1 MHQQSSCIIAPSTA
15 ARAKP
20 QPWQLRRPAS
30 AGCQRTFH
38 FRHRRAACPR
48 PFAATLARAALAFAV
63 AWGLPA
69 GAKPVAPREFC
80 RIYPQAALC
89 ASGAAPCTTCHTTPP
104 VRNAYGVQVESAL
117 LPGTPRPLTDEQYLS
132 GLPAALQAAESLDA
146 DSDGTSNV
154 EEFQAGTLHV
164 DATSLPSRVFACDPE
179 QRALASA
186 QPWNTCAYDPAYA
199 FKRIGLDFC
208 GQSPTRGELEAVR
221 ASNDW
226 QMLLEQKLSSCLDSA
241 FWQGKDGVLW
251 NLANSKIIPEISLKS
266 GDGAADIT
274 LADYEDDY
282 NLFVYINT
290 DDRDVRDLLT
300 AKYHAVRQPDGALV
314 RVDRTPGEDILA
326 RESEDNED
334 VAQLVPQD
342 RRAGMLTTRWF
353 LTKNTMFTPVPRT
366 TAAQAYRAYL
376 GYDIA
381 KLEGLQP
388 VAGEPVDYDRKGVTA
403 ELCAVCHSTLDPL
416 SYPFSR
422 YDGIG
427 GGDEGIGE
435 ADSFNG
441 EAGEGDGEELSDPED
456 EINPDGTVNGTFANY
471 VPGRL
476 ERFVQEAGPQIVE
489 TPEAGLLFGQPV
501 ANLVEWAAV
510 AANSEPFA
518 RKVVLDYWRLLVGE
532 DPQPGEAEFETLV
545 QRLSSEHEY
554 RVERML
560 RDLIATEAYGAP

>member
-1 MHQQSSCIIAPSTA
+1 MHQQSSCIIALPTA
-15 ARAKP
+15 ARVKP
-20 QPWQLRRPAS
+20 Q
-30 AGCQRTFH
+30 
-38 FRHRRAACPR
+38 
-48 PFAATLARAALAFAV
+48 LAPAALAFAL

-69 GAKPVAPREFC
+69 RAKPVAPQEFC
-80 RIYPQAALC
+80 RIYPQTALC

-104 VRNAYGVQVESAL
+104 ARNAYGMQVASAL
-117 LPGTPRPLTDEQYLS
+117 SPGTPRPLSDEQYLS
-132 GLPAALQAAESLDA
+132 GLPAALRAAESLDA

-154 EEFQAGTLHV
+154 EELQAGTLHV
-164 DATSLPSRVFACDPE
+164 DVASLPRRVVVCDSE
-179 QRALASA
+179 RRALASA

-199 FKRIGLDFC
+199 LTRIGLDFC
-208 GQSPTRGELEAVR
+208 GHSPTRGEIEAVR
-221 ASNDW
+221 GSDGW
-226 QMLLEQKLSSCLDSA
+226 QTLLEQKLSSCLDSA

-251 NLANSKIIPEISLKS
+251 NLANAKIQPEASLKS
-266 GDGAADIT
+266 GDDPGDIT
-274 LADYEDDY
+274 IADYEDDY

-290 DDRDVRDLLT
+290 DDRDVRELLT
-300 AKYHAVRQPDGALV
+300 AQYHVLRQPDGALV
-314 RVDRTPGEDILA
+314 RVERTPVEDLEA
-326 RESEDNED
+326 RESD
-334 VAQLVPQD
+334 VDDIAQLVPQE

-353 LTKNTMFTPVPRT
+353 LAKNTMVTPIPRT

-381 KLEGLQP
+381 KMEGLRP

-403 ELCAVCHSTLDPL
+403 EQCAVCHSTLDPL

-422 YDGIG
+422 YDGLG
-427 GGDEGIGE
+427 GGDE
-435 ADSFNG
+435 
-441 EAGEGDGEELSDPED
+441 EEISDPAM
-456 EINPDGTVNGTFANY
+456 EINADGTVNSAFANY
-471 VPGRL
+471 LSGRL
-476 ERFVQEAGPQIVE
+476 ERFVRQEGPQIAE

-501 ANLVEWAAV
+501 ANLVEWAEV

-532 DPQPGEAEFETLV
+532 DPQPGDEAEFATLA

>member
-1 MHQQSSCIIAPSTA
+1 MHQQSSCITALPRA
-15 ARAKP
+15 ARVKP
-20 QPWQLRRPAS
+20 PPWQRRRQAS
-30 AGCQRTFH
+30 AGRQRAFH

-48 PFAATLARAALAFAV
+48 RFAATLAPAALAFAV
-63 AWGLPA
+63 AWALPA

-80 RIYPQAALC
+80 RIYPQTALC

-104 VRNAYGVQVESAL
+104 ARNAYGLQVGSAL
-117 LPGTPRPLTDEQYLS
+117 LPDTPRPLSDELYLS
-132 GLPAALQAAESLDA
+132 GLPAALRAAESLDA
-146 DSDGTSNV
+146 DNDGSSNL

-164 DATSLPSRVFACDPE
+164 DAVSVPSRSVGCDSE

-199 FKRIGLDFC
+199 LTRIGLDFC
-208 GQSPTRGELEAVR
+208 GHSPTRGELEAIR
-221 ASNDW
+221 GSNDW
-226 QMLLEQKLSSCLDSA
+226 QTLLEQKLASCLDSA

-251 NLANSKIIPEISLKS
+251 NLANAKILPESSLKS

-282 NLFVYINT
+282 NLFVYINS
-290 DDRDVRDLLT
+290 DDRDVRELLT
-300 AKYHAVRQPDGALV
+300 AQYHAIRQPDGALV
-314 RVDRTPGEDILA
+314 RVDRTPALDILA
-326 RESEDNED
+326 RESDDNED

-353 LTKNTMFTPVPRT
+353 LAKNTMFTPVPRT

-403 ELCAVCHSTLDPL
+403 EQCAVCHSTLDPL

-427 GGDEGIGE
+427 GGDE
-435 ADSFNG
+435 
-441 EAGEGDGEELSDPED
+441 EEISDPDMET
-456 EINPDGTVNGTFANY
+456 NADGTVNGTFGNY
-471 VPGRL
+471 ASGRL
-476 ERFVQEAGPQIVE
+476 LRFVRQEGRQIAD

-501 ANLVEWAAV
+501 ANLVEWAEV

-518 RKVVLDYWRLLVGE
+518 RKLVLDYWRLLIGE
-532 DPQPGEAEFETLV
+532 DPQPADELEFARLV

>member
-1 MHQQSSCIIAPSTA
+1 MHQQSSCISAPSTA
-15 ARAKP
+15 ARVKP
-20 QPWQLRRPAS
+20 QPWQLRRQAS
-30 AGCQRTFH
+30 AGRQRAFH
-38 FRHRRAACPR
+38 FRARRAPCPGW
-48 PFAATLARAALAFAV
+48 FAATLAPAALAFAV
-63 AWGLPA
+63 AWAPPA
-69 GAKPVAPREFC
+69 RAKPVAPREFC
-80 RIYPQAALC
+80 RIYPETAPC

-104 VRNAYGVQVESAL
+104 TRNAYGMQVASAL
-117 LPGTPRPLTDEQYLS
+117 LPGTPRPLSNEQYLS
-132 GLPAALQAAESLDA
+132 GLPAALLAAESLDA
-146 DSDGTSNV
+146 DSDGSSNL
-154 EEFQAGTLHV
+154 EELQAGTSHV
-164 DATSLPSRVFACDPE
+164 DATSLPSGIVGCDSE

-199 FKRIGLDFC
+199 LRRIGLDFC

-221 ASNDW
+221 ASSDW
-226 QMLLEQKLSSCLDSA
+226 QMLLEQKLASCLDSA

-251 NLANSKIIPEISLKS
+251 NLANAKILPESSLKS

-300 AKYHAVRQPDGALV
+300 AQYHAIRQPDGALV
-314 RVDRTPGEDILA
+314 RVDRTPVEDILA

-334 VAQLVPQD
+334 VAQLVPQA

-353 LTKNTMFTPVPRT
+353 LAKNTMFTPVPRT

-403 ELCAVCHSTLDPL
+403 EQCAVCHSTLDPL

-427 GGDEGIGE
+427 GGDE
-435 ADSFNG
+435 
-441 EAGEGDGEELSDPED
+441 EEISDPD
-456 EINPDGTVNGTFANY
+456 MEINADGTVNGTFGNY
-471 VPGRL
+471 ASGRL
-476 ERFVQEAGPQIVE
+476 ERFVRQEGAQIVE

-501 ANLVEWAAV
+501 ADLVEWAEV

-518 RKVVLDYWRLLVGE
+518 RKVVLDYWRLLIGE
-532 DPQPGEAEFETLV
+532 DPQPGDEAELETLV
-545 QRLSSEHEY
+545 QRLSSEHGY

>member
-1 MHQQSSCIIAPSTA
+1 MSVHQQPSCGIAPSTA
-15 ARAKP
+15 GRAKS
-20 QPWQLRRPAS
+20 QPWQRQRHAS
-30 AGCQRTFH
+30 AGRQRVLRL
-38 FRHRRAACPR
+38 RHRRATRPR
-48 PFAATLARAALAFAV
+48 PIVATLGPAALAIAV
-63 AWGLPA
+63 AWALPA

-80 RIYPQAALC
+80 RIYPETAPCAA
-89 ASGAAPCTTCHTTPP
+89 GPAPCTTCHTTPP
-104 VRNAYGVQVESAL
+104 ARNAYGIQVESAL
-117 LPGTPRPLTDEQYLS
+117 LPGTPRPLSDEQYLS

-146 DSDGTSNV
+146 DADGTSNV

-164 DATSLPSRVFACDPE
+164 DATSLPRPVFACDSE
-179 QRALASA
+179 QRALAAA

-199 FKRIGLDFC
+199 LTRIGLDFC
-208 GQSPTRGELEAVR
+208 GQSPTRGELEVVR

-226 QMLLEQKLSSCLDSA
+226 QVLLEQKLASCLDSA
-241 FWQGKDGVLW
+241 FWQGEDGVLW
-251 NLANSKIIPEISLKS
+251 NLANAKVLPESSLKS

-300 AKYHAVRQPDGALV
+300 AKYYAIRQPDAALV
-314 RVDRTPGEDILA
+314 RVDRTPVEDILA

-353 LTKNTMFTPVPRT
+353 LAKNTMFTPVPRT

-388 VAGEPVDYDRKGVTA
+388 VAGEPVDYDRKGVAA
-403 ELCAVCHSTLDPL
+403 EQCAVCHSTLDPL

-427 GGDEGIGE
+427 GGDE
-435 ADSFNG
+435 
-441 EAGEGDGEELSDPED
+441 EEISDPDMEF
-456 EINPDGTVNGTFANY
+456 NADGTVNGTFGNY

-476 ERFVQEAGPQIVE
+476 ERFVRQEGPQIVE

-501 ANLVEWAAV
+501 ADLVEWAEV

-532 DPQPGEAEFETLV
+532 DPQPGDEAEFATLV
-545 QRLSSEHEY
+545 QRLSSQHEF

>member
-1 MHQQSSCIIAPSTA
+1 
-15 ARAKP
+15 
-20 QPWQLRRPAS
+20 
-30 AGCQRTFH
+30 
-38 FRHRRAACPR
+38 
-48 PFAATLARAALAFAV
+48 
-63 AWGLPA
+63 
-69 GAKPVAPREFC
+69 
-80 RIYPQAALC
+80 
-89 ASGAAPCTTCHTTPP
+89 
-104 VRNAYGVQVESAL
+104 
-117 LPGTPRPLTDEQYLS
+117 LPGTPRPLSDALYLS
-132 GLPAALQAAESLDA
+132 GLPDALRAAESLDA
-146 DSDGTSNV
+146 DGDGASNL
-154 EEFQAGTLHV
+154 EEFEAGTLHV
-164 DATSLPSRVFACDPE
+164 DATRLPSRTLGCDSE

-199 FKRIGLDFC
+199 LTRIGLDFC
-208 GQSPTRGELEAVR
+208 GRSPTRSELEAVR
-221 ASNDW
+221 GESDW
-226 QMLLEQKLSSCLDSA
+226 QMLLEQKLNSCLDSD
-241 FWQGKDGVLW
+241 FWQGEDGVLW
-251 NLANSKIIPEISLKS
+251 NLANSKVLPESSLKS

-300 AKYHAVRQPDGALV
+300 AKYYAIRQPDGALV
-314 RVDRTPGEDILA
+314 RVDRTPVEDILA
-326 RESEDNED
+326 RETEDNED
-334 VAQLVPQD
+334 VAQLIPQD

-353 LTKNTMFTPVPRT
+353 LAKNTMFTPVPRT

-388 VAGEPVDYDRKGVTA
+388 VTGEPVDYDLKGVGA
-403 ELCAVCHSTLDPL
+403 EQCAVCHSTLDPL

-427 GGDEGIGE
+427 GGDEDFL
-435 ADSFNG
+435 DSDEFN
-441 EAGEGDGEELSDPED
+441 A
-456 EINPDGTVNGTFANY
+456 DGTVNGTFANY
-471 VPGRL
+471 ASGRL
-476 ERFVQEAGPQIVE
+476 ERFVREAGPQIVD

-501 ANLVEWAAV
+501 ADLMEWAEV

-532 DPQPGEAEFETLV
+532 DPRPGDEAEFEALA

-560 RDLIATEAYGAP
+560 VDLVATEAYGAP

>member
-1 MHQQSSCIIAPSTA
+1 MQQQSSCIIAPSTA
-15 ARAKP
+15 GRLKP
-20 QPWQLRRPAS
+20 PPWQLWRRAS
-30 AGCQRTFH
+30 AGRQRAFH
-38 FRHRRAACPR
+38 FRRRATCPR
-48 PFAATLARAALAFAV
+48 PFVATVAPAALAFAV
-63 AWGLPA
+63 AWALPA
-69 GAKPVAPREFC
+69 WAKPVAPREFC
-80 RIYPQAALC
+80 RVYPQTVLC
-89 ASGAAPCTTCHTTPP
+89 ASGAAPCATCHTTPP
-104 VRNAYGVQVESAL
+104 ARNAYGLQIERAL
-117 LPGTPRPLTDEQYLS
+117 LPGTPRPLSDALYLS
-132 GLPAALQAAESLDA
+132 GLPDALRAAESLDA
-146 DSDGTSNV
+146 DSDGSSNV
-154 EEFQAGTLHV
+154 EEFQAGTRHA
-164 DATSLPSRVFACDPE
+164 DATSLPGRIVGCDSE

-199 FKRIGLDFC
+199 LTRIGLDFC

-221 ASNDW
+221 GSNDW
-226 QMLLEQKLSSCLDSA
+226 QMLLEQKLASCLDSA
-241 FWQGKDGVLW
+241 FWQGEDGVLW
-251 NLANSKIIPEISLKS
+251 NLANAKILPEASLKS

-274 LADYEDDY
+274 LGNYEDDY

-290 DDRDVRDLLT
+290 DDRDVRELLT
-300 AKYHAVRQPDGALV
+300 AKYHAIRQPDGTLV
-314 RVDRTPGEDILA
+314 RVDRTPVEDIMA

-334 VAQLVPQD
+334 VAQLVPQA

-353 LTKNTMFTPVPRT
+353 LVKNTMFTPVPRT

-403 ELCAVCHSTLDPL
+403 ETCAVCHSTLDPL

-427 GGDEGIGE
+427 GGDEGEGGNE
-435 ADSFNG
+435 EDFLNPDMEMDTEFN
-441 EAGEGDGEELSDPED
+441 A
-456 EINPDGTVNGTFANY
+456 DGTVNGTFANY
-471 VPGRL
+471 SSGRL
-476 ERFVQEAGPQIVE
+476 ERFVRQEGPQIVE

-501 ANLVEWAAV
+501 ANLLEWAEV

-532 DPQPGEAEFETLV
+532 DPQPGDEAVFTTLA

>member
-1 MHQQSSCIIAPSTA
+1 
-15 ARAKP
+15 
-20 QPWQLRRPAS
+20 
-30 AGCQRTFH
+30 
-38 FRHRRAACPR
+38 
-48 PFAATLARAALAFAV
+48 
-63 AWGLPA
+63 
-69 GAKPVAPREFC
+69 
-80 RIYPQAALC
+80 
-89 ASGAAPCTTCHTTPP
+89 
-104 VRNAYGVQVESAL
+104 
-117 LPGTPRPLTDEQYLS
+117 
-132 GLPAALQAAESLDA
+132 
-146 DSDGTSNV
+146 
-154 EEFQAGTLHV
+154 
-164 DATSLPSRVFACDPE
+164 
-179 QRALASA
+179 
-186 QPWNTCAYDPAYA
+186 
-199 FKRIGLDFC
+199 
-208 GQSPTRGELEAVR
+208 
-221 ASNDW
+221 
-226 QMLLEQKLSSCLDSA
+226 LDSA

-251 NLANSKIIPEISLKS
+251 NLANAKILPESSLKS

-290 DDRDVRDLLT
+290 DDRDVRELLT

-314 RVDRTPGEDILA
+314 RVDRTPVEDIMA

-353 LTKNTMFTPVPRT
+353 LAKNTMFTPVPRT

-403 ELCAVCHSTLDPL
+403 EQCAVCHSTLDPL
-416 SYPFSR
+416 SYSFSR

-427 GGDEGIGE
+427 GGDEGNGGDAE
-435 ADSFNG
+435 DFLNPDMQMDMDFN
-441 EAGEGDGEELSDPED
+441 A
-456 EINPDGTVNGTFANY
+456 DGTVNGTFANY
-471 VPGRL
+471 SSGRL
-476 ERFVQEAGPQIVE
+476 ERFVGEAGPQIVE

-501 ANLVEWAAV
+501 ANLVEWAEV

-532 DPQPGEAEFETLV
+532 DPQAGAEAEFETLV

-560 RDLIATEAYGAP
+560 ADLIATEAYGAP